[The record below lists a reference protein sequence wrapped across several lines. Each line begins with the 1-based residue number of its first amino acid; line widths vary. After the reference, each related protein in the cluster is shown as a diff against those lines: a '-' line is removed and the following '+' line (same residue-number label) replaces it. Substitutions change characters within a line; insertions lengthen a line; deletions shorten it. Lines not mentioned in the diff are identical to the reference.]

1 MTFHVA
7 QNCPQNTRNG
17 PEPGLVVGSVDIV
30 DDLGRAKILLAE
42 LAAAGVE
49 LRIEGV
55 GLAFDGPSGVVT
67 DDLIGRMRAD
77 RESLLV
83 LVADRDRGDVGH
95 GDDPPESSL
104 SSGRPKVVHLKR
116 EPFDVRIDRESKWGN
131 PFVMGRDGDR
141 AEVIRKYRAWVVEQ
155 ADLMGALPALRGKVL
170 GCWCAP
176 AACHGDVLAD
186 LVEALDDAAEP
197 VADPVT
203 GPVVATSI
211 ICPWCRSDQLADHAE
226 GLRCDRCERMAWIV
240 IGASLVRVDVAD
252 DDVDWLGPDEIDACP
267 RCRDLCDMMTAM
279 GGWACS
285 RCEPQRTKITAWWLG
300 IRERILKR
308 R

>member
-186 LVEALDDAAEP
+186 LVEALDAAAVERP
-197 VADPVT
+197 T
-203 GPVVATSI
+203 TVV
-211 ICPWCRSDQLADHAE
+211 CPWCRSDRLADDD
-226 GLRCDRCERMAWIV
+226 GDGVRCERCERMAWV
-240 IGASLVRVDVAD
+240 VVGASLVRADVA
-252 DDVDWLGPDEIDACP
+252 DDVDWLAPDEVDACP
-267 RCRDLCDMMTAM
+267 RCGDRCDTMTLA
-279 GGWACS
+279 GSWRCS
-285 RCEPQRTKITAWWLG
+285 RCDPDAN
-300 IRERILKR
+300 ERR
-308 R
+308 RRSLRVLSLASRSRG